1 MCGRYTLAKPAK
13 TIKEYFAP
21 VTIKCA
27 HTERYNI
34 APGQDSPVITL
45 ENNQRELRLMRWGFI
60 PSWLKD
66 FNPAKTLIN
75 ARSETIHQ
83 KPAFRNSFKTHR
95 CLVPANGFIE
105 WEIAEKEKEP
115 HYIFLKPK
123 NIFAFAGIWTKWNKG
138 HKSIY
143 SYSILTTQANTRL
156 ALIHDRM
163 PVILEPKNYKLWLD
177 PLADNKLL
185 CNMLHPFS
193 AKKTEA
199 YKISKEINLYKNDH
213 NDLLQPLKFN

>member
-1 MCGRYTLAKPAK
+1 L
-13 TIKEYFAP
+13 
-21 VTIKCA
+21 
-27 HTERYNI
+27 
-34 APGQDSPVITL
+34 L
-45 ENNQRELRLMRWGFI
+45 ELGN
-60 PSWLKD
+60 D
-66 FNPAKTLIN
+66 
-75 ARSETIHQ
+75 
-83 KPAFRNSFKTHR
+83 
-95 CLVPANGFIE
+95 GFIE

-123 NIFAFAGIWTKWNKG
+123 NIFAFAGIWTKWYKG

-193 AKKTEA
+193 AEKTEA
-199 YKISKEINLYKNDH
+199 CKI
-213 NDLLQPLKFN
+213 